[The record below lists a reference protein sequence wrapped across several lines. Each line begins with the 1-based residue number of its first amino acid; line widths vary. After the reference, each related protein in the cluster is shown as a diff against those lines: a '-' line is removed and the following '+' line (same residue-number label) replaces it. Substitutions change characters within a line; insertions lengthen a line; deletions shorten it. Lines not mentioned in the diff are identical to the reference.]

1 MTLPAKDGIP
11 EIACQ
16 QILLQDGSVYSVQ
29 WLELPQR
36 CAGRVTGRYLL
47 TRYLKLVRD
56 CTLSL
61 VRPVVSPDG
70 IEFRLLESSLAF
82 LRFAPPEF
90 LCGPAGEAVHLRT
103 VGGLLV
109 REGEDPG
116 TGKFSFVSEIG
127 EAGVRVTVQLFYSR
141 PLLLGSARP
150 SWLRRLLFRCTQ
162 GLIHRKLT
170 VRFLSNLYREL
181 TGDRGRTRVKQVR
194 VKEGRD
200 I

>member
-1 MTLPAKDGIP
+1 MALSDKAGIP

-29 WLELPQR
+29 WLVLPKH
-36 CAGRVTGRYLL
+36 CTGPVTAHFLL

-61 VRPVVSPDG
+61 VRPVVHPDG

-82 LRFAPPEF
+82 LRFAAPEYWSEQDD
-90 LCGPAGEAVHLRT
+90 EAVQLRT

-109 REGEDPG
+109 RAGEPG
-116 TGKFSFVSEIG
+116 PGKFSFLIKREA
-127 EAGVRVTVQLFYSR
+127 AGVRITVQLFYSR
-141 PLLLGSARP
+141 PRLLGSGRP

-170 VRFLSNLYREL
+170 VRFLSDLYREL
-181 TGDRGRTRVKQVR
+181 IGDRARIRVKQVR
-194 VKEGRD
+194 VKEGRN